1 MVKTQNG
8 FSIFN
13 LVKDFNYILLFNHKG
28 RGKIVKRYILV
39 LALLF
44 IGFNSLNAQAKLGYV
59 DSEVILTQFSESIK
73 AQGDLDAFTN
83 RLSAQLDSMTLAY
96 QQSIA
101 DYQKQAETMNDAKKT
116 EAQQKIVKMEQDI
129 MEFRRA
135 KFTQGTGDVYKKQEE
150 LFSPIKAKIYAAIEK
165 VAKEESMQFVFD
177 KSGDIILLYADS
189 AFDITFKVLDRLKR
203 GN

>member
-1 MVKTQNG
+1 MVKILSG
-8 FSIFN
+8 YSIFS
-13 LVKDFNYILLFNHKG
+13 LVKVFNNNYCINIKEEKL
-28 RGKIVKRYILV
+28 VKRYILV
-39 LALLF
+39 FALFLAGISTLT
-44 IGFNSLNAQAKLGYV
+44 NAQVKLGYV

-83 RLSAQLDSMTLAY
+83 KLTTQLDSMTMVY

-101 DYQKQAETMNDAKKT
+101 DYQKQAETMNDAKKN

-135 KFTQGTGDVYKKQEE
+135 KFTQGTGEVYKKQEE
-150 LFSPIKAKIYAAIEK
+150 LFSPVKAKIYAAIEK

-177 KSGDIILLYADS
+177 KSGDILLLYADS

>member
-1 MVKTQNG
+1 VK
-8 FSIFN
+8 S
-13 LVKDFNYILLFNHKG
+13 
-28 RGKIVKRYILV
+28 YILV
-39 LALLF
+39 LTLLVL
-44 IGFNSLNAQAKLGYV
+44 GFTSFGQAQLKIGYV

-73 AQGDLDAFTN
+73 AQGDLDAITN
-83 RLSAQLDSMTLAY
+83 KWSAQLDSMTLAY

-116 EAQQKIVKMEQDI
+116 EVQQKIVKMEQDI

-135 KFTQGTGDVYKKQEE
+135 KFTQGTGEVYKKQEE
-150 LFSPIKAKIYAAIEK
+150 LFAPIKAKIYAAIEK
-165 VAKEESMQFVFD
+165 VAKEETMQFVFD
-177 KSGDIILLYADS
+177 KSGDILLLYADS

>member
-1 MVKTQNG
+1 M
-8 FSIFN
+8 
-13 LVKDFNYILLFNHKG
+13 
-28 RGKIVKRYILV
+28 KRYILV
-39 LALLF
+39 LAFVLF
-44 IGFNSLNAQAKLGYV
+44 GINTLTNAQAKLGYV

-83 RLSAQLDSMTLAY
+83 KLSAQLDSMTLVY

-101 DYQKQAETMNDAKKT
+101 DYQKQAETMNEAKKT

-135 KFTQGTGDVYKKQEE
+135 KFTQGTGEVYKKQEE

-165 VAKEESMQFVFD
+165 VAKEEAMQFVFD

>member
-1 MVKTQNG
+1 M
-8 FSIFN
+8 
-13 LVKDFNYILLFNHKG
+13 
-28 RGKIVKRYILV
+28 KRYILV

-44 IGFNSLNAQAKLGYV
+44 IGFNSISFAQAKLGYV

-83 RLSAQLDSMTLAY
+83 KLSAKLDSMTLAY

-101 DYQKQAETMNDAKKT
+101 DYQKQAETMNEAKKT

-135 KFTQGTGDVYKKQEE
+135 KFTQGTGEVYKKQEE

-165 VAKEESMQFVFD
+165 VAKEEAMQFVFD

-189 AFDITFKVLDRLKR
+189 AFDITFKVLDSLKR

>member
-1 MVKTQNG
+1 VKSN
-8 FSIFN
+8 
-13 LVKDFNYILLFNHKG
+13 
-28 RGKIVKRYILV
+28 ILV
-39 LALLF
+39 LVFFVL
-44 IGFNSLNAQAKLGYV
+44 GFTSFAQSQLKIGYV

-73 AQGDLDAFTN
+73 AQGDLDALTN
-83 RLSAQLDSMTLAY
+83 RWSAQLDSMTLGY

-129 MEFRRA
+129 MDFRKT
-135 KFTQGTGDVYKKQEE
+135 KFTQGTGEIYKKQEE
-150 LFSPIKAKIYAAIEK
+150 LFAPIKAKIYAAIEK
-165 VAKEESMQFVFD
+165 VSKEESMQFVFD

-189 AFDITFKVLDRLKR
+189 SFDITFKVLDRLKR

>member
-1 MVKTQNG
+1 MK
-8 FSIFN
+8 S
-13 LVKDFNYILLFNHKG
+13 
-28 RGKIVKRYILV
+28 YILV
-39 LALLF
+39 LAFLVLGLTSF
-44 IGFNSLNAQAKLGYV
+44 AQSPLKIGYV

-73 AQGDLDAFTN
+73 AQGDLDALTN
-83 RLSAQLDSMTLAY
+83 KWSSQLDSMTLGY

-101 DYQKQAETMNDAKKT
+101 DYQKQVETMKEPQKL

-129 MEFRRA
+129 MEFRKA
-135 KFTQGTGDVYKKQEE
+135 KFTQGSGEIYKKQEE

-165 VAKEESMQFVFD
+165 VSKEENMQFVFD

-189 AFDITFKVLDRLKR
+189 SFDITFKVLDRLKR

>member
-1 MVKTQNG
+1 MK
-8 FSIFN
+8 S
-13 LVKDFNYILLFNHKG
+13 
-28 RGKIVKRYILV
+28 YILV
-39 LALLF
+39 LAFLVLGLTSF
-44 IGFNSLNAQAKLGYV
+44 AQSPLKIGYV

-73 AQGDLDAFTN
+73 AQGDLDALTN
-83 RLSAQLDSMTLAY
+83 KWSSQLDSMTLGY

-101 DYQKQAETMNDAKKT
+101 DYQKQVETMKEPQKL

-129 MEFRRA
+129 MEFRKA
-135 KFTQGTGDVYKKQEE
+135 KFTQGTGEIYKKQEE

-165 VAKEESMQFVFD
+165 VSKEENMQFVFD

-189 AFDITFKVLDRLKR
+189 SFDITFKVLDRLKR

>member
-1 MVKTQNG
+1 
-8 FSIFN
+8 
-13 LVKDFNYILLFNHKG
+13 LVKVFNNNYCINIKEEKL
-28 RGKIVKRYILV
+28 VKRYILV
-39 LALLF
+39 FALFLAGISTLT
-44 IGFNSLNAQAKLGYV
+44 NAQVKLGYV

-83 RLSAQLDSMTLAY
+83 KLTTQLDSMTMVY

-101 DYQKQAETMNDAKKT
+101 DYQKQAETMNDAKKN

-135 KFTQGTGDVYKKQEE
+135 KFTQGTGEVYKKQEE
-150 LFSPIKAKIYAAIEK
+150 LFSPVKAKIYAAIEK

-177 KSGDIILLYADS
+177 KSGDILLLYADS

>member
-1 MVKTQNG
+1 MK
-8 FSIFN
+8 S
-13 LVKDFNYILLFNHKG
+13 
-28 RGKIVKRYILV
+28 YILV
-39 LALLF
+39 LAFLVL
-44 IGFNSLNAQAKLGYV
+44 GFTSFGQTPLKIGYV

-73 AQGDLDAFTN
+73 AQGDLDAVTN
-83 RLSAQLDSMTLAY
+83 KWSAQLDSMTLAY

-101 DYQKQAETMNDAKKT
+101 DYQKQAETMTDVKKT

-135 KFTQGTGDVYKKQEE
+135 KFTQGTGEVYKKQEE
-150 LFSPIKAKIYAAIEK
+150 LFAPIKAKIYAAIDK
-165 VAKEESMQFVFD
+165 VAKEETMQFVFD
-177 KSGDIILLYADS
+177 KSGDILLLYADS